1 MGKCKCVY
9 CGADFSGNF
18 EYCPY
23 CGEKILNEGSDAV
36 AEQQSVQTDLDK
48 SRAEAQPENKDI
60 NFEGIDIEEML
71 MDNNE
76 TDETIQDSDE
86 FDSARNFDEIEA
98 ISEIWKADTQQTV
111 DFDTD
116 NPKQSN
122 SKEIW
127 EQEQYDNDNDDN
139 NNDNNN
145 NDNDNDNDNNNS
157 SQYLCCSALNV
168 QKILYEKPLTN
179 ELKVFLTAVTVLFP
193 GVGQI
198 LGVICSIIFMNSN
211 NDLDRRSFGKALLIT
226 SLLMFVLVCI
236 SCFTVTVMLTA
247 IKNSFA
253 VK

>member
-36 AEQQSVQTDLDK
+36 AKQQSAQADLDK
-48 SRAEAQPENKDI
+48 SGAEAQPENKDI
-60 NFEGIDIEEML
+60 NFEGFDIEEML
-71 MDNNE
+71 TDNNE

-86 FDSARNFDEIEA
+86 FDIARNFDEIEA
-98 ISEIWKADTQQTV
+98 ISEIWKADKQQTV
-111 DFDTD
+111 DFGTD
-116 NPKQSN
+116 DPKQPN

-127 EQEQYDNDNDDN
+127 EQEQYDNTDDN
-139 NNDNNN
+139 TD
-145 NDNDNDNDNNNS
+145 DS
-157 SQYLCCSALNV
+157 RYLCCGALNV